1 MITQMEHVILGM
13 IRIQLL
19 GKKVPNHVLGATGR
33 GFEDLL
39 EDIGV
44 PVNRKNGVDSVAF
57 DWEFKTRQTGKTS
70 SQTVG
75 SMLPKDVI
83 AIMNWKDTP
92 VYKKIRKQL
101 RATISENGIITEID
115 LFDFDQEFI
124 QDIFEADYK
133 HARSQIVKNPGLI
146 YTKYKKEN
154 YGYFENTDP
163 KRTRSLDF
171 RISNEKMDKLKAMA
185 KSTFSQLIEYDN

>member
-1 MITQMEHVILGM
+1 MITQMEQVILGM

-44 PVNRKNGVDSVAF
+44 PVNRQNGVDSVEF
-57 DWEFKTRQTGKTS
+57 DWEVKTRQTGKTS

-75 SMLPKDVI
+75 AMLPEDII
-83 AIMNWKDTP
+83 AIINWKDTP

-101 RATISENGIITEID
+101 RATIDETGTIIEID

-133 HARSQIVKNPGLI
+133 HARLQIVKDPRII
-146 YTKYKKEN
+146 YTKYKN
-154 YGYFENTDP
+154 
-163 KRTRSLDF
+163 
-171 RISNEKMDKLKAMA
+171 
-185 KSTFSQLIEYDN
+185 